1 MYIVTGSIH
10 REQGILST
18 AQDEGQTLSETEAES
33 DVESL
38 RASDQLMLS
47 SCWSL
52 AVVLVFMLYFSL
64 GGWSYKVNQVL

>member
-10 REQGILST
+10 REQRILST

-38 RASDQLMLS
+38 HASDQLMVS

-52 AVVLVFMLYFSL
+52 VVVFMLYVPS
-64 GGWSYKVNQVL
+64 

>member
-18 AQDEGQTLSETEAES
+18 TAQDEGQTSSETEAES

-38 RASDQLMLS
+38 PASDQ
-47 SCWSL
+47 
-52 AVVLVFMLYFSL
+52 FMLVTCHGFYVVRFIRRLELQGKS
-64 GGWSYKVNQVL
+64 GS

>member
-18 AQDEGQTLSETEAES
+18 AQDEGQTSSETEAES
-33 DVESL
+33 DVVSL
-38 RASDQLMLS
+38 HASDQLMVS

-52 AVVLVFMLYFSL
+52 VVVFMLYVPS
-64 GGWSYKVNQVL
+64 

>member
-38 RASDQLMLS
+38 RASDQLMVS

-52 AVVLVFMLYFSL
+52 AMGFMLYVPL
-64 GGWSYKVNQVL
+64 GGLSYK